1 LVALHCD
8 HLPVWFNCLL
18 IFGWWTSLFS
28 KHFKMKIDKS
38 IILLFF
44 VAVLILS
51 RKQESYC
58 CFSVKMKY
66 IWFSKNWEIKNEEK
80 ILTWEVARTVASQE
94 TWSCRWGLM
103 WTGITVWK
111 CWNIFY
117 FLSVFIL
124 SFHLF
129 FHLSVHIPDLP
140 VLWFFYFYY

>member
-1 LVALHCD
+1 
-8 HLPVWFNCLL
+8 
-18 IFGWWTSLFS
+18 
-28 KHFKMKIDKS
+28 MKIDKS

-80 ILTWEVARTVASQE
+80 ILTWEVARTVASQV

-103 WTGITVWK
+103 WTDITVWK
-111 CWNIFY
+111 CWNNFY
-117 FLSVFIL
+117 FPSVFIL

-140 VLWFFYFYY
+140 VLWFFLFLLLTFTVLYYLVAKSRQKIIWKLLGIFFFS